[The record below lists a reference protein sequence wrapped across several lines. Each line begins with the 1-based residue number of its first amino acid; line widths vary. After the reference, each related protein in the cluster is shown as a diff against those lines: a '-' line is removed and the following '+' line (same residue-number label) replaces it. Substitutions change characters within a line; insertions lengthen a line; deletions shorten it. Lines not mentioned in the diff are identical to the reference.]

1 MYSSVLVGITHIP
14 RIIKRSKHIISVLLV
29 ILKKLNVSK
38 IMWKIIYYI

>member
-29 ILKKLNVSK
+29 ILKQLNVSK